1 MSAPPRVADQRRW
14 QRSEWHG
21 EEAGPAFPQD
31 PQDDGGGQDDGGHD
45 DADRL
50 EDKRPDQVERLTP
63 HGADRFTKS
72 HEERREVILFRC
84 YQFSSRYHINPQ

>member
-1 MSAPPRVADQRRW
+1 MSAPTGVADQRRW

-45 DADRL
+45 DPDRL

-63 HGADRFTKS
+63 HGADRFTKL
-72 HEERREVILFRC
+72 HEAIISKQGGKLSCFVVIKF
-84 YQFSSRYHINPQ
+84 P

>member
-1 MSAPPRVADQRRW
+1 MSAPPGVADQRRW

-45 DADRL
+45 DPDCL
-50 EDKRPDQVERLTP
+50 EDERPDQVERLTL
-63 HGADRFTKS
+63 HGADTRQVHKVTRGNNKQGGKLS
-72 HEERREVILFRC
+72 CLVLI
-84 YQFSSRYHINPQ
+84 